1 MGINSAMNTFRL
13 EIVPNHL
20 GQGLGHKVFACDD
33 FLPILRSWK
42 LEEVQERAIITIL
55 LEENLLYG
63 GITNPIYSVY
73 SKEVGITA

>member
-33 FLPILRSWK
+33 FLPILRS
-42 LEEVQERAIITIL
+42 
-55 LEENLLYG
+55 
-63 GITNPIYSVY
+63 
-73 SKEVGITA
+73 